1 MDKNYSTRIPAVA
14 ALLILVSMQAFGQSY
29 GQVQAFRKAE
39 WSRAKMDRAY
49 DGKLGKSSKAAKVIE
64 GHKPTSP
71 SLLSPVGKC
80 DVELKGEQLGRFVT
94 GIMLDYATQRLTK
107 SKKGPQINADLAIVK
122 FRDANGCI
130 PAGDVTPLDILSL
143 FPIDNNTMILEL
155 KGKYLEEFIRNSA
168 AAGAVSSQMA
178 EPVEDERIYK
188 VVTIDF
194 LLKEEIGGD
203 VMAQAE
209 KMNNCNMPL
218 SNTLIQHVKR
228 LAKKGEALRL

>member
-1 MDKNYSTRIPAVA
+1 MDKNYRTRISAVV
-14 ALLILVSMQAFGQSY
+14 ALLFLVSVQAFGQTY
-29 GQVQAFRKAE
+29 GHTRPFSKAE
-39 WSRAKMDRAY
+39 WSRAKMDQAY

-64 GHKPTSP
+64 GVKATSP
-71 SLLSPVGKC
+71 SLLKPVGKC
-80 DVELKGEQLGRFVT
+80 DVELKGDQLGRYITDV
-94 GIMLDYATQRLTK
+94 MLDYASQRLTK
-107 SKKGPQINADLAIVK
+107 SKKNPQINADLAIVK

-155 KGKYLEEFIRNSA
+155 KGKYLKEFVKKTVE
-168 AAGAVSSQMA
+168 AGAVLSQLE
-178 EPVEDERIYK
+178 EPLQDERIYK
-188 VVTIDF
+188 VITIDF

-218 SNTLIQHVKR
+218 SNTLIQHIKR
-228 LAKKGEALRL
+228 LAQRGEVIRL